1 MSVLYIKVK
10 FKSFLCVC
18 VCFPLYC
25 YDRCIICGWLQEWKH
40 DIIGSN
46 IWLYHVGFKKENKDE
61 HNLHCD
67 YSLLW
72 HLSWQHFFQT
82 PNAWKVLEI
91 EWRGLKPC
99 LFFFVLFSR
108 NLQDQILLWEAKISK
123 VFLSFF
129 AHGFPAYWTSSFWI
143 FTFFCLHTRR
153 T

>member
-91 EWRGLKPC
+91 ESRGLKPC
-99 LFFFVLFSR
+99 LFFCFVLFCFVLFFWSEQTQSIGR
-108 NLQDQILLWEAKISK
+108 SDNNYILKKKKQHVVRTSM
-123 VFLSFF
+123 FLYK
-129 AHGFPAYWTSSFWI
+129 GW
-143 FTFFCLHTRR
+143 R
-153 T
+153 